1 MSFLTDD
8 ELNAVQH
15 LHRRAPYAITGIS
28 QGFFSIARHYGGMK
42 YQDCSY
48 TYVSGADECVRDD
61 VFKLVMKMRRKPRK
75 VQEQTTLDIG

>member
-1 MSFLTDD
+1 MSFMVDD

-42 YQDCSY
+42 CWGCRY
-48 TYVSGADECVRDD
+48 TYVPGADECVRDD
-61 VFKLVMKMRRKPRK
+61 VMKAVLKMRRKTRK
-75 VQEQTTLDIG
+75 AQEQTTLDM